1 METGK
6 QRKIGLRED
15 NLGTTLVEMLACF
28 ALVGILM
35 AAAAGLISVTMET
48 YYSVRQTEYGTQTL
62 ARMLDR
68 IKEVLGTVDSRE
80 EIRFGEEGSDI
91 RFVDQKG
98 REVTIQKDTEGYLEI
113 LYRDRT
119 TLETNLW
126 KLDPK
131 AYMGSNIQTI
141 RFFRPCEEDP
151 GEYEDNVVGVDIVV
165 QNKVYGVSRGTGYVE
180 YLKLR

>member
-1 METGK
+1 M
-6 QRKIGLRED
+6 IGLRKD

-48 YYSVRQTEYGTQTL
+48 YYSVRQTKYGTQTL
-62 ARMLDR
+62 GRTLDR
-68 IKEVLGTVDSRE
+68 IKEVLGTMDSRE
-80 EIRFGEEGSDI
+80 EIRFGEGGADI
-91 RFVDQKG
+91 CFIDQKG
-98 REVTIQKDTEGYLEI
+98 REVTIQKDKEGYLEI
-113 LYRDRT
+113 LYRDRN

-131 AYMGSNIQTI
+131 AYMGSNIKTI
-141 RFFRPCEEDP
+141 RFFRPGEENP
-151 GEYEDNVVGVDIVV
+151 GEYGTNVVGVDIVV
-165 QNKVYGVSRGTGYVE
+165 QNKIYGISQGTGYVE